1 MLRSKRFVNFQLKR
15 LIGSFANEI
24 KSSPTWLTV
33 SDKDL
38 VFSKAN
44 IELLLY
50 NKIPAI
56 RIPNFY
62 GQSECENFSKTT
74 LEQGF
79 DYYKDV
85 HPKIGRIGI
94 TQFEHSNDEPRV
106 YFSKVAK
113 ASQVRDTI
121 FKNSNI
127 NPLEHMI
134 NLLRYET
141 GLRAGIANDAKF
153 GVYFSGLI
161 RHIKE
166 ASLHFDFAQYDAPDY
181 SINNVVNQ
189 LAFNIY
195 FQSSEHGGECVVYN
209 QQWQPGLFEND
220 RLSGHSG
227 SYGYS
232 SEVTKGAECFFIK
245 PKTGDLWLFNSR
257 NFHKILYGSGTRLSF
272 SSFIGLTDK
281 NELVLWS

>member
-1 MLRSKRFVNFQLKR
+1 MLKKCEKTV
-15 LIGSFANEI
+15 
-24 KSSPTWLTV
+24 TWLTV

-38 VFSKAN
+38 TFSKQN
-44 IELLLY
+44 LELLLR
-50 NKIPAI
+50 NEIPAI

-62 GQSECENFSKTT
+62 GPSECENFSKAA
-74 LEQGF
+74 QDHGF

-85 HPKIGRIGI
+85 YPKIGRIGI
-94 TQFEHSNDEPRV
+94 TQFEHTNDEPKV

-113 ASQVRDTI
+113 ANQVRDQI
-121 FKNSNI
+121 FKNANI
-127 NPLEHMI
+127 SPLERI
-134 NLLRYET
+134 IDLLRSET
-141 GLRAGIANDAKF
+141 GLPTDIAKDNEF

-166 ASLHFDFAQYDAPDY
+166 AFLHFDYAKFDAPSY

-195 FQSSEHGGECVVYN
+195 FQTSEHGGECVVYN
-209 QQWQPGLFEND
+209 QQWQPGLFEKY
-220 RLSGHSG
+220 LLPGHSG

-232 SEVTKGAECFFIK
+232 NGATKGAECFFIK
-245 PKTGDLWLFNSR
+245 PKTGDLWFFNTR
-257 NFHKILYGSGTRLSF
+257 NFHRILYGSGTRLSF

-281 NELVLWS
+281 YDLVLWS